1 MMYAVQGLAQ
11 YVEVSAFGIHHEV
24 KLSFADGMI
33 GALPVFDTYENAKA
47 YAGDRFKIAPIA
59 SSEEEVSEQR

>member
-1 MMYAVQGLAQ
+1 MYAVQGLAQ

-47 YAGDRFKIAPIA
+47 YAGDKFKIIKVKTI
-59 SSEEEVSEQR
+59 EDE